1 MQRMLSFW
9 NLSTCCFGSLRLDRL
24 HPDKVSRNRKVRG
37 KFVTGGVCR
46 NRNWRCSCWTRTS
59 CSSCRQL
66 LKDFTIYKNTLR
78 CCAVAVAM
86 IKRSRVQILLC
97 SSLFTFLLSCL
108 DQVLKEEEHFYLW
121 CEFYLQKMLPC
132 CIARGKANSVWSQ
145 KNTPPTCKAIAHF
158 SVYFA

>member
-1 MQRMLSFW
+1 MQIMLSFW

-78 CCAVAVAM
+78 CCAVAVAI

-97 SSLFTFLLSCL
+97 SSLFYFSTFLFGSGSQGRGAFLSLMWILPSKNATLLHCAR
-108 DQVLKEEEHFYLW
+108 QSYLSMVP
-121 CEFYLQKMLPC
+121 EKHTAYL
-132 CIARGKANSVWSQ
+132 
-145 KNTPPTCKAIAHF
+145 
-158 SVYFA
+158 